1 MCNKIFN
8 KNIWNQI
15 LQYSARIVQA
25 STQKIN
31 ALMDI
36 WINKI
41 NWIQFVIGL
50 LKQHSLNKWESIT
63 AKKIIIMQ
71 IMIITTKTIMK
82 NKTRK
87 IIINTSKIIIKGNIK
102 EMINIIMEIRN
113 FNEKIYI
120 NIIIKIN
127 MKTDLIK
134 IKREIIRSLI
144 NIA

>member
-1 MCNKIFN
+1 
-8 KNIWNQI
+8 
-15 LQYSARIVQA
+15 
-25 STQKIN
+25 
-31 ALMDI
+31 
-36 WINKI
+36 
-41 NWIQFVIGL
+41 
-50 LKQHSLNKWESIT
+50 
-63 AKKIIIMQ
+63 MQ
-71 IMIITTKTIMK
+71 IMTITTKTIMK
-82 NKTRK
+82 NTTRK
-87 IIINTSKIIIKGNIK
+87 IIISTSKIIIKGNIK